1 MNARESGMLE
11 QDREPIAVI
20 CLLAALAD
28 GERTAEEQAQLGRI
42 AARLSEGEASTL
54 PQRVERGEITL
65 SDAVRRLSSPE
76 ARRLAYEM
84 AVSVAYA
91 DGEAGPREGEF
102 LAGLRREMSLA
113 DEGLRAV
120 HQEAQALATAPIAGP
135 LPTTGAGPT
144 PSSPRPSQAGI
155 PAMSHD
161 SALDLMI
168 RQQALLA
175 GALELLPQS
184 LASMAIIPVQL
195 RLVYRIGADYG
206 HKPDA
211 DQIKDLLGVMGI
223 GAAAQVL
230 DGVARR
236 IVSGLGRGMF
246 GRALG
251 GLMGGAAGVAAGAGL
266 AFVTTYALGH
276 AAEQYYAQGRRLS
289 QEDLRQLFARFKGE
303 AEALLPQVQQELH
316 AQAQHL
322 DLGRLLASLR
332 GEIPK

>member
-11 QDREPIAVI
+11 QDREPVAAI

-28 GERTAEEQAQLGRI
+28 GERTAEEQAQLARI
-42 AARLSEGEASTL
+42 AARLSGGEAGAL
-54 PQRVERGEITL
+54 PERVERGEI
-65 SDAVRRLSSPE
+65 SAAEAARRLSSAE

-84 AVSVAYA
+84 AVSVVYA
-91 DGEAGPREGEF
+91 DGDANAREQEF
-102 LAGLRREMSLA
+102 LSGLRREMNLPDDGLA
-113 DEGLRAV
+113 AV
-120 HQEAQALATAPIAGP
+120 HQDARALATAPIAGP
-135 LPTTGAGPT
+135 IPAVGDP
-144 PSSPRPSQAGI
+144 PSGPRPSQAGI

-161 SALDLMI
+161 AALDLMI

-175 GALELLPQS
+175 GALELLPQG

-211 DQIKDLLGVMGI
+211 DQIKDLLGVMGV

-236 IVSGLGRGMF
+236 ILSGLGHGMF
-246 GRALG
+246 GRVLG
-251 GLMGGAAGVAAGAGL
+251 GLVGGAAGVAAGAGL

-289 QEDLRQLFARFKGE
+289 REDLRALFERFKAQ
-303 AEALLPQVQQELH
+303 AEATLPEVQEELH

-322 DLGRLLASLR
+322 DLGRLLKSLR
-332 GEIPK
+332 GELAT

>member
-1 MNARESGMLE
+1 MNARETSMQE
-11 QDREPIAVI
+11 QDREPVAAI

-28 GERTAEEQAQLGRI
+28 GERTPEEQAQVGRI
-42 AARLSEGEASTL
+42 AARLSEGEASSL
-54 PQRVERGEITL
+54 PERVERGEYTAA
-65 SDAVRRLSSPE
+65 DAVRRLSSPE
-76 ARRLAYEM
+76 ARQLAYEM
-84 AVSVAYA
+84 AVSVVYA
-91 DGEAGPREGEF
+91 DGDANARERDF
-102 LAGLRREMSLA
+102 LAGLRREMSLT
-113 DEGLRAV
+113 DDGLRAV
-120 HQEAQALATAPIAGP
+120 HQEAEALATAPIAGP
-135 LPTTGAGPT
+135 LPAVGTP

-168 RQQALLA
+168 RPQALLA

-236 IVSGLGRGMF
+236 ILSGLGRGMF
-246 GRALG
+246 GRA
-251 GLMGGAAGVAAGAGL
+251 
-266 AFVTTYALGH
+266 
-276 AAEQYYAQGRRLS
+276 
-289 QEDLRQLFARFKGE
+289 
-303 AEALLPQVQQELH
+303 
-316 AQAQHL
+316 
-322 DLGRLLASLR
+322 
-332 GEIPK
+332 